1 MLRIRRRVAR
11 RGKAALRLENE
22 RGEVIDEWEDCDYP
36 SCVSSSGTLYV
47 CIASHRVNIEPDDTY
62 IRLIYDRLGEHVE
75 VEIPL
80 PVREA
85 QP

>member
-1 MLRIRRRVAR
+1 MGR
-11 RGKAALRLENE
+11 LRLSKLREQQ
-22 RGEVIDEWEDCDYP
+22 WHAL
-36 SCVSSSGTLYV
+36 CV
-47 CIASHRVNIEPDDTY
+47 HRESPLNIEPDDTY

-80 PVREA
+80 PGREA